1 MLGINSLLT
10 LRKVTLVGVLR
21 TLIPLVVLTGVGFA
35 TSAMLTLAHAGA
47 PTYITFD
54 VQGAGTGFFIGTFG
68 ISIAPDGTVVG
79 FTRKETF
86 DREGFVRD
94 PSGKVTLI
102 DAPNAGTGDGQGTH
116 AYSIAPNHTISGFYF
131 DAYSVAYSYVRA
143 PDGAITVFTVPGAG
157 TGAGQGTISGYPL
170 ITPNGTV
177 AGYTVDS
184 NNVEHGFLRDPA
196 GGITVF
202 DVPAAPNVAGG
213 GTQPAAISVLGVIVG
228 YYFDVN
234 LNGHGF
240 IRSPQGSITTFDV
253 QGAAFGTYPQAS
265 NPSGAISGV
274 YVDANGTEH
283 CFVRTSGGAVT
294 TIDAPSY
301 ASAGSICVSAWV
313 FPDGS
318 IAATYAEAG
327 GSGNPHAFLRDPNG
341 AITDI
346 DVPGPGAVNGT
357 EVNGISANGV
367 VTGDYRD
374 SNFTLHGYIRI
385 P

>member
-1 MLGINSLLT
+1 MRSPNSRWASVCVALLGLSCSI
-10 LRKVTLVGVLR
+10 
-21 TLIPLVVLTGVGFA
+21 A
-35 TSAMLTLAHAGA
+35 ALADDGSRPA
-47 PTYITFD
+47 YITFD
-54 VQGAGTGFFIGTFG
+54 VQGAGTGFFIGTFA
-68 ISIAPDGTVVG
+68 INIAPDGTVAG
-79 FTRKETF
+79 FTRKSTF

-102 DAPNAGTGDGQGTH
+102 DAPNAGTGDGEGTH
-116 AYSIAPNHTISGFYF
+116 AYSIAPSGTISGWYF
-131 DAYSVAYSYVRA
+131 DAFLVAYGYVRA
-143 PDGAITVFTVPGAG
+143 PDGAITVFAVPGAG
-157 TGAGQGTISGYPL
+157 NGAFQGTFSYYPL

-184 NNVEHGFLRDPA
+184 NNVEHGFLRDPD

-202 DVPAAPNVAGG
+202 DVPAAPYVAGG
-213 GTQPAAISVLGVIVG
+213 GTQPGAISVPGVITG
-228 YYFDVN
+228 TYFDA
-234 LNGHGF
+234 NGIAHGF
-240 IRSPQGSITTFDV
+240 VRNKQGSITTLDV
-253 QGAAFGTYPQAS
+253 QGAAFGTSPGAI

-274 YVDANGTEH
+274 YADANGNQH
-283 CFVRTSGGAVT
+283 CFLRTSGGAVT

-301 ASAGSICVSAWV
+301 ASAGSTCIGGFV

-318 IAATYAEAG
+318 IAATYVDPTG
-327 GSGNPHAFLRDPNG
+327 TYPHSFLRDAKG
-341 AITDI
+341 AVTDI